1 MKLLDCGLVGLGS
14 ALGGVLRYVLGS
26 ALTQRWPSPVPTG
39 TLIVNVSGC
48 FLLGLIAASVGSK
61 SESWRLLL
69 GVGFCGGYTTFST
82 LMYDTEKLKP
92 GPATSNIAL
101 SLALGLLAV
110 WLGGKLGSYLAAR

>member
-14 ALGGVLRYVLGS
+14 ALGGVVRYSLGS
-26 ALTQRWPSPVPTG
+26 WVTMRWPSAIPTG

-48 FLLGLIAASVGSK
+48 FVLGLIAATLGNK
-61 SESWRLLL
+61 SEGWRLLL

-92 GPATSNIAL
+92 GLAMGNIAL

-110 WLGGKLGSYLAAR
+110 WLGGKLGSYVGTR

>member
-14 ALGGVLRYVLGS
+14 ALGGVARYGLGS
-26 ALTQRWPSPVPTG
+26 WITGRWPSTIPVG

-48 FLLGLIAASVGSK
+48 FLLGWIAATLGSK
-61 SESWRLLL
+61 SEGWRLLL

-82 LMYDTEKLKP
+82 LMADTAKLKP
-92 GPATSNIAL
+92 GPSLTNIAL

-110 WLGGKLGSYLAAR
+110 WLGGKLGNYLTSR

>member
-26 ALTQRWPSPVPTG
+26 AMTQRWPATLPLG

-48 FLLGLIAASVGSK
+48 FLLGLVATTLGNK
-61 SESWRLLL
+61 SESLRLFL

-82 LMYDTEKLKP
+82 LMQDTAKLKP
-92 GPATSNIAL
+92 GPATGNIAL

-110 WLGGKLGSYLAAR
+110 WLGGKLGSYLGTR